1 MVVIASV
8 SQLEVEES
16 SLRLPDPL
24 GLHELHT
31 GRPLQGLQ
39 STQQLLDDKKKQ
51 SQYQTTK
58 KRKFITNVTYNRA
71 QRKKSI
77 QFPFSII

>member
-8 SQLEVEES
+8 PQLEVEES

-39 STQQLLDDKKKQ
+39 STQQLLDDQKNSLNIKQ
-51 SQYQTTK
+51 LKNANLLQTLPTTGP
-58 KRKFITNVTYNRA
+58 RERN
-71 QRKKSI
+71 
-77 QFPFSII
+77 QFSFNFQ

>member
-8 SQLEVEES
+8 PQLEVEES

-39 STQQLLDDKKKQ
+39 STQQLLDDKKK
-51 SQYQTTK
+51 T
-58 KRKFITNVTYNRA
+58 V
-71 QRKKSI
+71 SI
-77 QFPFSII
+77 SNN